1 MRIILK
7 EDVKKLGE
15 QGDIVDAADGYARNY
30 LIPRGMAVEATRQ
43 KIKSLKRDEKLQ
55 QEKEQGKINQAKE
68 IAGKIE
74 DSIFE
79 FSVKAGE
86 EGRLFGSVTTKD
98 IAEKANNAGFE
109 IEKKNI
115 NLDENI
121 KSLGVHKVQVKIYK
135 DVTATINV
143 KVVEA

>member
-74 DSIFE
+74 DSVFE